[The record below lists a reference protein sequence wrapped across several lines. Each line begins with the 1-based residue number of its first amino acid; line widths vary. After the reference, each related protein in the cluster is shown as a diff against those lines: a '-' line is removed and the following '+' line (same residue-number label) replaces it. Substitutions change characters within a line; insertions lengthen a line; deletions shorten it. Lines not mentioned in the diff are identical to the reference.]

1 MEWSVTFI
9 FTFYVISFFVDL
21 LPAAHTKHS
30 SGKFGTGLQATQMQ
44 MEENDLYAQGNSN
57 AVHPG
62 RNTADS
68 QRTLEPNDVRT
79 VNGVKYENGQ
89 APVASNF

>member
-1 MEWSVTFI
+1 
-9 FTFYVISFFVDL
+9 
-21 LPAAHTKHS
+21 
-30 SGKFGTGLQATQMQ
+30 MQ
-44 MEENDLYAQGNSN
+44 MEENDQYAQQN
-57 AVHPG
+57 AGASYAG

-68 QRTLEPNDVRT
+68 QRMFAANDART